1 MISASTTDNNTND
14 DNDDNNNNNNNN
26 NDNNDNNNNN
36 INNDNNNN
44 NLKLESCP
52 FVLLVNVPENLC
64 FGGILTSKTYDLEA
78 SL

>member
-26 NDNNDNNNNN
+26 NNDNNNNNN

-64 FGGILTSKTYDLEA
+64 FGGILTSKTYDFEA

>member
-14 DNDDNNNNNNNN
+14 DNDDNNNNNN
-26 NDNNDNNNNN
+26 DNNDNNNNN
-36 INNDNNNN
+36 INNNNN

-64 FGGILTSKTYDLEA
+64 FGGILTSKTYDFEA

>member
-14 DNDDNNNNNNNN
+14 DNDDNNNNNN
-26 NDNNDNNNNN
+26 DNNDNNNNN
-36 INNDNNNN
+36 INNNNN

-52 FVLLVNVPENLC
+52 FVLLVNVSENLC